1 MDQNP
6 LCNVPTHTKEL
17 GVLSPESLWKMMG
30 RKNIGNLATD
40 TGQHSKKQSYY
51 TRCLTNAIFV

>member
-6 LCNVPTHTKEL
+6 LCSAPTHTEEP
-17 GVLSPESLWKMMG
+17 GVPSPESLWKMTG
-30 RKNIGNLATD
+30 RKNTWNLATD
-40 TGQHSKKQSYY
+40 MGQHYKKQSYY